1 MSKNGTK
8 KEFKFRQKIN
18 HLESFFEC
26 APQQVA
32 RPPPGHNKSQFLR
45 IMMTFSLVFCMD
57 LVFNSI
63 LVASSL
69 HLLGIGSKSCFC
81 TPRLSELTP
90 SRFSPSDDWNL

>member
-8 KEFKFRQKIN
+8 KEPKVSQKII
-18 HLESFFEC
+18 LLDYFFAC

-32 RPPPGHNKSQFLR
+32 RPPPGHKKSQFLR
-45 IMMTFSLVFCMD
+45 ILMTFSLVFYMD

-69 HLLGIGSKSCFC
+69 H
-81 TPRLSELTP
+81 
-90 SRFSPSDDWNL
+90 WNL